1 MDIYNLEKINVEE
14 KKTSL
19 SIYIYIYFT
28 IRKHLIHMKVKTSL
42 LWVYMTSTID
52 FVIKYKPHYMY

>member
-1 MDIYNLEKINVEE
+1 MDIYNLEKIYVE
-14 KKTSL
+14 KKNHHY
-19 SIYIYIYFT
+19 IYIYIT
-28 IRKHLIHMKVKTSL
+28 VRKHLIHIKVQTSL